1 MNLQVNLGARSYD
14 IVIERGCLRKAGEYL
29 NLARKVLVVTDT
41 GVPAAYAQTVA
52 GACRE
57 AVICTMEQG
66 EEHKTL
72 QSLEKLLR
80 KDCVVAVGGGICGD
94 LAGFAAASYMRGIDF
109 YNIPTTVLSQVD
121 SSIGGKT
128 AVNLDGIK
136 NVVGAFHQPRGVLID
151 TDVLQTLPRR
161 HISAGLAE
169 ALKMAVT
176 FDEDLFR
183 IFEKEDLFAKE
194 DLSER
199 KDSFEREDLPDMDVM
214 ETVIERSLRIKGRVV
229 EEDETEQGLRRV
241 LNFGHTI
248 GHGIE
253 SLCLD
258 GALYHGEC
266 VAIGMLPMC
275 SPEIRDR
282 MLPIYEKLHLPVS
295 CRMDPAQVCQ
305 AMMHDKK
312 ADSGRIT
319 IIETDRIGTFR
330 MRRAGAADLRKKVET
345 VVRKPSE

>member
-1 MNLQVNLGARSYD
+1 
-14 IVIERGCLRKAGEYL
+14 
-29 NLARKVLVVTDT
+29 
-41 GVPAAYAQTVA
+41 
-52 GACRE
+52 
-57 AVICTMEQG
+57 
-66 EEHKTL
+66 
-72 QSLEKLLR
+72 
-80 KDCVVAVGGGICGD
+80 
-94 LAGFAAASYMRGIDF
+94 GIDF

-151 TDVLQTLPRR
+151 TDVLQTLPQR

-183 IFEKEDLFAKE
+183 IFEKEELFEKE
-194 DLSER
+194 DR
-199 KDSFEREDLPDMDVM
+199 PDMDVM

-258 GALYHGEC
+258 GSLYHGEC

-275 SPEIRDR
+275 SPQIRVR
-282 MLPIYEKLHLPVS
+282 LLPVYEKLHLPS
-295 CRMDPAQVCQ
+295 GCRMDPDRVCE

-312 ADSGRIT
+312 ADSGEIT
-319 IIETDRIGTFR
+319 IVETDRIGTFR

-345 VVRKPSE
+345 VVRRQAVHGGSV

>member
-1 MNLQVNLGARSYD
+1 
-14 IVIERGCLRKAGEYL
+14 
-29 NLARKVLVVTDT
+29 
-41 GVPAAYAQTVA
+41 
-52 GACRE
+52 
-57 AVICTMEQG
+57 
-66 EEHKTL
+66 
-72 QSLEKLLR
+72 
-80 KDCVVAVGGGICGD
+80 
-94 LAGFAAASYMRGIDF
+94 
-109 YNIPTTVLSQVD
+109 
-121 SSIGGKT
+121 
-128 AVNLDGIK
+128 
-136 NVVGAFHQPRGVLID
+136 
-151 TDVLQTLPRR
+151 
-161 HISAGLAE
+161 
-169 ALKMAVT
+169 
-176 FDEDLFR
+176 
-183 IFEKEDLFAKE
+183 
-194 DLSER
+194 
-199 KDSFEREDLPDMDVM
+199 MDVM

-330 MRRAGAADLRKKVET
+330 MRRAGAGDLREKVET

>member
-1 MNLQVNLGARSYD
+1 MNLQVNLGARSYE
-14 IVIERGCLRKAGEYL
+14 IVIERGCLGKVGEYL
-29 NLARKVLVVTDT
+29 NLDRKVLVVTDT
-41 GVPAAYAQTVA
+41 GVPAAYARTVA

-57 AVICTMEQG
+57 AVICTVEQG

-72 QSLEKLLR
+72 QSLEKLLSAMLAAGFSR

-151 TDVLQTLPRR
+151 TDVLRTLPRR

-176 FDEDLFR
+176 FDEDLFW
-183 IFEKEDLFAKE
+183 I
-194 DLSER
+194 
-199 KDSFEREDLPDMDVM
+199 
-214 ETVIERSLRIKGRVV
+214 LRIKGRVV
-229 EEDETEQGLRRV
+229 EQDETEQGLRRV

-258 GALYHGEC
+258 GSLYHGEC

-275 SPEIRDR
+275 SPQIRAR
-282 MLPIYEKLHLPVS
+282 LLPVYEKLHLPS
-295 CRMDPAQVCQ
+295 GCRMDPDRVCE

-312 ADSGRIT
+312 ADSGEIT
-319 IIETDRIGTFR
+319 IVETDRIGTFR

-345 VVRKPSE
+345 VVRRQAVHGGSV